1 MIVYFLT
8 SYLDDYLL
16 FKPLEYYVSSG
27 ETQCFPCR
35 NILFLLKK
43 RIDTL
48 NFVVSVWHDTSIYD
62 IMMSW
67 VNYL

>member
-1 MIVYFLT
+1 MILILLM

-35 NILFLLKK
+35 NTLFLLKK
-43 RIDTL
+43 RIDKL
-48 NFVVSVWHDTSIYD
+48 IIVVSVWHDASIYD
-62 IMMSW
+62 IMMS
-67 VNYL
+67 